1 VSDHRSTERQRRRE
15 QGGNTP
21 GELARGLAEAALTRK
36 AEGIVI
42 LDLEGLTSMA
52 DHFVIATVTTD
63 VHARAVA
70 EAVVEWARETVGERP
85 WHVEGD
91 EGSRN
96 WILLDYVD
104 VVVHLMQP
112 ETRAYYSLERLWGDA
127 PRRPVEDPT

>member
-1 VSDHRSTERQRRRE
+1 VKRQRRRDR
-15 QGGNTP
+15 GGSTP
-21 GELARGLAEAALTRK
+21 ADLARGLAEAALARK
-36 AEGIVI
+36 AEEVVI
-42 LDLEGLTSMA
+42 LDLEGITSMT

-70 EAVVEWARETVGERP
+70 EAVMEWAEKAVRERP

-112 ETRAYYSLERLWGDA
+112 ETRAYYALERLWGDA
-127 PRRPVEDPT
+127 PRHRVEDLPR